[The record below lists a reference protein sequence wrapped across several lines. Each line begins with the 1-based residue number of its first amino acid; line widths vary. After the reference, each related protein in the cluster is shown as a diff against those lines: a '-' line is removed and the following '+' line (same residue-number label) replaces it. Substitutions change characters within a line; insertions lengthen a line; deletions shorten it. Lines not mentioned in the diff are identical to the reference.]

1 MQHKNNVS
9 GDSNIQNSK
18 IQNATLSDS
27 NTQDSKIKDS
37 KIKDSKI
44 QDSKA
49 LDSNVLDSKIIVALD
64 YANAASA
71 LQLVNQL
78 NPSLCKLKV
87 GKELFTAAGP
97 QLVETLVAKNFK
109 VFLDLKFHDIPSTVA
124 KACEAASQLGV
135 WMLNVHA
142 SGGHDMMQAALEGV
156 NKSANSPHLIAV
168 TVLTSMNQSNLT
180 EIGIETS
187 LENQVLRLA
196 KLAQQAG
203 LHGVVCSAQEAQLLR
218 KQLGETFC
226 LVTPGIRSAQI
237 NSQVNLNQFHANQ
250 ANFKLANL
258 NQVDSNQVDSNQV
271 NSNQVNSNQV
281 NRDDQSRVVTPADA
295 LGNGASYLVIGRP
308 ITQAKNP
315 LQALEAITAQCLAY
329 TNL

>member
-18 IQNATLSDS
+18 IKNSTLSDS
-27 NTQDSKIKDS
+27 KIQ
-37 KIKDSKI
+37 DSKI

-124 KACEAASQLGV
+124 KACEAASKLGV

-142 SGGHDMMQAALEGV
+142 SGGLDMMQAALEGV

-180 EIGIETS
+180 EVGVETS

-226 LVTPGIRSAQI
+226 LVTPGIRCAQI
-237 NSQVNLNQFHANQ
+237 NSQVNSNQFHANQ
-250 ANFKLANL
+250 ASFKLANL
-258 NQVDSNQVDSNQV
+258 NQVD
-271 NSNQVNSNQV
+271 SNQVNSNQV

-329 TNL
+329 ANL